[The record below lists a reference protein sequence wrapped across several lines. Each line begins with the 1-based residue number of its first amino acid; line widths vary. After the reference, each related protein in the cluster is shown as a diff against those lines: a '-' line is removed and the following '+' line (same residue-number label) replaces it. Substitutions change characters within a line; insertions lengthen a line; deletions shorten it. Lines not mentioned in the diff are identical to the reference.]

1 MRQAFVVV
9 GLGFGDEGKGRVV
22 DALVE
27 RHRADL
33 VVRFNGGP
41 QASHTVVRDGRTHR
55 FHQFGAGSLQGC
67 RTHLSRH
74 MMVEPLSLRREAQEL
89 GSGALDLLTV
99 DPRAPVLTPY
109 HAAVNRAR
117 ERRRGAGRHGS
128 CGAGI
133 GELAADLADPTRC
146 PVLRVGDLYRADH
159 ALDVLREIW
168 DLKMRDL
175 MVECDVHNLAALDP
189 PAATMDP
196 RELAA
201 EYGSFAVRM
210 TSVKAL
216 REDRDVLCRA
226 DTVVFEGAQGVLLDE
241 EVGFPPHHTWSCC
254 TSGNAW
260 LLVDE
265 VEDDEHA
272 IDVKTYGVLRTY
284 ATRHGAGPFPTEVC
298 GETLWPRD
306 PNNEPNAWQGIFR
319 CGWFDAVL
327 ARYAVSQCP
336 VDGLVLTH
344 CDRLLAPRWQMC
356 NAYRWRGDGDSSV
369 RVTVLRRQQTVGQQ
383 ERLGQMLGA
392 ASLEPEY
399 VAARVFHDR
408 PDVDLIQ
415 SCVGVPVMATSSAPE
430 GELAWTVDAVRT

>member
-9 GLGFGDEGKGRVV
+9 GMAFGDEGKGRVV

-55 FHQFGAGSLQGC
+55 FHQFGAGALQGC

-74 MMVEPLSLRREAQEL
+74 MMVEPMSLRREAQEL
-89 GSGALDLLTV
+89 GGGALDRVTI

-117 ERRRGAGRHGS
+117 ERKRGASRHGS

-133 GELAADLADPTRC
+133 GELAADMADQTRC
-146 PVLRVGDLYRADH
+146 PVLRVADLYRADH
-159 ALDVLREIW
+159 AADVLCEIW
-168 DLKMRDL
+168 DCKVREL
-175 MVECDVHNLAALDP
+175 MVECDVHNFAALDP

-210 TSVKAL
+210 TNMRAF
-216 REDRDVLCRA
+216 REDEDVLSRA
-226 DTVVFEGAQGVLLDE
+226 ETVVFEGAQGVLLDE
-241 EVGFPPHHTWSCC
+241 DVGFPPHHTWSCT

-260 LLVDE
+260 LLLNEAERVAT
-265 VEDDEHA
+265 VA
-272 IDVKTYGVLRTY
+272 VKTYGVLRTY
-284 ATRHGAGPFPTEVC
+284 ATRHGAGPLPTEWLEVR
-298 GETLWPRD
+298 LHD
-306 PNNEPNAWQGIFR
+306 DNNPTNEWQGALR

-327 ARYAVSQCP
+327 ARYAVAQCP

-344 CDRLLAPRWQMC
+344 VDQRLHGWQLCD
-356 NAYRWRGDGDSSV
+356 AYRWRVGDAVHGRSRQIKRGRDLQAQARIGASL
-369 RVTVLRRQQTVGQQ
+369 VLR
-383 ERLGQMLGA
+383 A
-392 ASLEPEY
+392 LEPEY
-399 VAARVFHDR
+399 LPARVYRDS

-415 SCVGVPVMATSSAPE
+415 SCVGVPVVATSSAPE
-430 GELAWTVDAVRT
+430 GELAWTADAVRT